1 MSNPIS
7 KSDFRRVDPR
17 MHLIEEDPV
26 PTGAKSSTNFKNI
39 EKQIVKNLTNS
50 TKAIPRQRMD
60 SQSPEIAEAVNFAL
74 NLINKKVEQKRT
86 ARVINIIKAF
96 KEAHKLDDDVL
107 YYEATVQL
115 RRANGR
121 IEFQDIKVGKNVNT
135 GKWVM
140 KSHGLRPSFVFDMN
154 VLLLDVTSKKGIT
167 AVGGW
172 DSWNTQPGVK
182 GLLTYLHT
190 RGLKAGLLPSFDIV
204 GKPGLVEKGIAA
216 LSDQVQYKFN
226 HVMENNPPS
235 ASKQKLSVFSSN
247 IDSLQSKWGVRK
259 EEIMV
264 FSMDEEL
271 IATAKEREYFTCAL
285 KVQNKNWQAARA
297 ADYSVKN
304 MNDVKLVIEEL
315 NGISFRN
322 RELFFN
328 RK

>member
-1 MSNPIS
+1 MSSRVSMFEKPLLFRLVAAALVGMIGCVGPHRCHAIPFRGSAPSQNSPMSNPIS

-140 KSHGLRPSFVFDMN
+140 KSHGLRPS
-154 VLLLDVTSKKGIT
+154 
-167 AVGGW
+167 A
-172 DSWNTQPGVK
+172 
-182 GLLTYLHT
+182 
-190 RGLKAGLLPSFDIV
+190 
-204 GKPGLVEKGIAA
+204 
-216 LSDQVQYKFN
+216 
-226 HVMENNPPS
+226 
-235 ASKQKLSVFSSN
+235 
-247 IDSLQSKWGVRK
+247 
-259 EEIMV
+259 
-264 FSMDEEL
+264 FSMRTRNFGEL
-271 IATAKEREYFTCAL
+271 VTVK
-285 KVQNKNWQAARA
+285 RA
-297 ADYSVKN
+297 AAAAGTPYR
-304 MNDVKLVIEEL
+304 
-315 NGISFRN
+315 G
-322 RELFFN
+322 
-328 RK
+328 

>member
-1 MSNPIS
+1 MPGRPPLRQMQHPTRLFFHATRDSCKEFKQKTILPGEGPPPPGAS
-7 KSDFRRVDPR
+7 LVGSA
-17 MHLIEEDPV
+17 EEVLNTQP
-26 PTGAKSSTNFKNI
+26 PA
-39 EKQIVKNLTNS
+39 LTNS
-50 TKAIPRQRMD
+50 
-60 SQSPEIAEAVNFAL
+60 
-74 NLINKKVEQKRT
+74 
-86 ARVINIIKAF
+86 
-96 KEAHKLDDDVL
+96 KLK
-107 YYEATVQL
+107 
-115 RRANGR
+115 G
-121 IEFQDIKVGKNVNT
+121 
-135 GKWVM
+135 
-140 KSHGLRPSFVFDMN
+140 FVFDMN